1 MSRTAALSVPAF
13 IRGQLITDDLV
24 RFGGRGGSETFHTP
38 DPQRLLGGLPLVD
51 PGGLGDLQEISFD
64 EIVAFLARL
73 GEALVLEKN
82 THLQEALELSAQFS
96 DMTAPLVR
104 SSFEQL
110 PALFTGEAVRE
121 LADATIGIPYLQGWV
136 PRTMADGRTASIRAF
151 GARTVHIVAGNSP
164 LIAALS
170 IIRNAVARSDAII
183 KTPSNDPLT
192 ALAIARTM
200 AELDAEHPITR
211 HLSVAYWKGG
221 DTAFEEQLLRPAA
234 VEKIIAWGGFAS
246 VTHVLRYVQPGL
258 ELISLDP
265 KRSATIIGPEAF
277 SCPETLGEVA
287 LRTATDVGALNQLG
301 CLNARVVY
309 VASGTDPGGIERA
322 NRLGEAIYTE
332 LQRLPEHLST
342 HAKWFDPELKADID
356 ALRLSPEWY
365 RVFGGRDGEGAV
377 IVSQLDEPVEFA
389 RRLSGRVA
397 NVVPVDDP
405 AGAVRQTNAYTQT
418 VGIYPESLKSTLRET
433 LPLHGAQRLVSLGY
447 AADPSV
453 ALPQDA
459 IEPVRRM
466 VKWIV
471 DERCEPDAVPPLWTR
486 QLGDDAER
494 AARWGEAGQSNP
506 APEETTRR

>member
-1 MSRTAALSVPAF
+1 MSPALTAPAF
-13 IRGQLITDDLV
+13 IRGRLVTDDLIQ
-24 RFGGRGGSETFHTP
+24 FGGRAGSTTFRAP
-38 DPQRLLGGLPLVD
+38 DPQRLLGALPLVE
-51 PGGLGDLQEISFD
+51 PSGLRDLNEIKFD
-64 EIVAFLARL
+64 EIVAFLAAV
-73 GEALVLEKN
+73 GEALVLERN
-82 THLQEALELSAQFS
+82 AHLQEALELSAQFS

-110 PALFTGEAVRE
+110 PALFTADAVRE
-121 LADATIGIPYLQGWV
+121 LADATIGIPYLEGWV
-136 PRTMADGRTASIRAF
+136 QQEMGDGRTASIRAF

-170 IIRNAVARSDAII
+170 IIRNAIARSDAII
-183 KTPSNDPLT
+183 KTPSNDPVT

-200 AELDAEHPITR
+200 GELDPEHPVAK

-221 DTAFEEQLLRPAA
+221 DVAFEERLFQPAA

-265 KRSATIIGPEAF
+265 KRSATIIGREAF
-277 SCPETLGEVA
+277 SSQETLSEVA

-301 CLNARVVY
+301 CINARVVY
-309 VASGTDPGGIERA
+309 VASGTDPDGVERA
-322 NRLGEAIYTE
+322 NRLGEAIYDE
-332 LQRLPEHLST
+332 LQRLPERLST
-342 HAKWFDPELKADID
+342 RAKWFDPELKADID
-356 ALRLSPEWY
+356 ALRFSPEWY
-365 RVFGGRDGEGAV
+365 RVFGGREGEGAV

-397 NVVPVDDP
+397 NVVPIDDP
-405 AGAVRQTNAYTQT
+405 ADAMRQMNAYTQT
-418 VGIYPESLKSTLRET
+418 VGIYPESLKTTLRET

-447 AADPSV
+447 AAHPNVS
-453 ALPQDA
+453 LPQDA

-471 DERCEPDAVPPLWTR
+471 DERCEPDVVQPLWATASS
-486 QLGDDAER
+486 AE
-494 AARWGEAGQSNP
+494 
-506 APEETTRR
+506 EECG